1 MQIKIIQLGKDKDR
15 WLTEAISEYLKR
27 LRPLCR
33 LQIQQMPDISI
44 KQTGTKEIVIQKE
57 SQSIMDKLDVDDYL
71 ILLDETGEEKNSLE
85 FSEFL
90 TSLYDRKKI
99 VFVIGGVYGTSDELK
114 RRADLMLSLSRLT
127 FTHRMARLILIEQIY
142 RAMMIAKGRSYHV

>member
-142 RAMMIAKGRSYHV
+142 RAMMIANGRSYHV

>member
-127 FTHRMARLILIEQIY
+127 FTHRMARLILVEQIY